1 MISYAPIDEPIVRV
15 PPRMMAKPQ
24 IKKHPTIMDES
35 ECNYIVMFFIVG
47 VILLSIADLI
57 KSGSR

>member
-1 MISYAPIDEPIVRV
+1 MISYAPIDEPPLRI
-15 PPRMMAKPQ
+15 KPSMIPKPS
-24 IKKHPTIMDES
+24 IKKHHSFMDES
-35 ECNYIVMFFIVG
+35 ECNYIVMGFIVG